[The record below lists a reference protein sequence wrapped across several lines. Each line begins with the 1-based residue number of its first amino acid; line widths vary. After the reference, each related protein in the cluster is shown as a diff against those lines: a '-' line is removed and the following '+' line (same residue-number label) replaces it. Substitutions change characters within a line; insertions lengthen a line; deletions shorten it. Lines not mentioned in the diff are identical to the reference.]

1 MPVKR
6 KLIVASHGTFAQG
19 ALEAAVLISGGADY
33 EVSAFCMRP
42 GQTPADFI
50 PELEAEIIGAPDKEF
65 VILADLFGASICN
78 AVYPLARFPN
88 VKLFTDFN
96 LRLLLEVMVDYKEP
110 LTPADME
117 ALVTGNRE
125 CLQALHFEESVDSE
139 DF

>member
-19 ALEAAVLISGGADY
+19 ALDAAVLISGRADY
-33 EVSAFCMRP
+33 EVSVFCMQP

-50 PELEAEIIGAPDKEF
+50 PELEAEIIDTPDKEF

-78 AVYPLARFPN
+78 AVYPLTRFSN

-96 LRLLLEVMVDYKEP
+96 LRLLLEVMADYKDP
-110 LTPADME
+110 LTPVDME
-117 ALVTGNRE
+117 TIVTGNRE
-125 CLQALHFEESVDSE
+125 YLRALHFEESFESE